1 MQEQIVAQGQGSHVE
16 MYHISHPNRRLYK
29 MRNIKTHPHSV
40 GKKEAPATQLAA
52 RPIVGTLKAAPLF

>member
-1 MQEQIVAQGQGSHVE
+1 
-16 MYHISHPNRRLYK
+16 